1 MASSSFLSVSIVF
14 IRVILLSW
22 RTALPSG
29 FSALVLVRSNY
40 VFERKKKKF
49 IFRTATPLLNL
60 SNKKRLQPMG
70 ETPIDKKCM
79 ENSRKDLFDNT
90 FSILKI
96 ILFST

>member
-1 MASSSFLSVSIVF
+1 
-14 IRVILLSW
+14 
-22 RTALPSG
+22 
-29 FSALVLVRSNY
+29 
-40 VFERKKKKF
+40 
-49 IFRTATPLLNL
+49 
-60 SNKKRLQPMG
+60 MG